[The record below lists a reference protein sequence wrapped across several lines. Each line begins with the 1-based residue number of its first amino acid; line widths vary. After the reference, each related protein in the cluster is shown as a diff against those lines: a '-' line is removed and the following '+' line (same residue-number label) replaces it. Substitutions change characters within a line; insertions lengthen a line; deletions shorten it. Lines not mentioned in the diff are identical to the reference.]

1 MIAHSSAS
9 SSARRTA
16 ASLRHGAEWLWLMI
30 TALRTRHALWQHEGV
45 LDFMFRGV
53 RMTASSEETPAAE
66 VVSRPR
72 WWLERIKVNLF
83 RSVEPGTELCFSDGL
98 HVVLGKNASGKS
110 TLLDLIAASLAVNF
124 DHPDFHDEPLDL
136 EFTLRAGELHFEAK
150 VKRAPRE
157 ENVSSVLEDVGGR
170 NGSQR
175 EEGHYILRAP
185 SGFKITV
192 VLSTDDL
199 PRRTVEGMDPAQYG
213 LSEPL
218 GGRHRVSPLSPTIVG
233 LYNLWFQ
240 GSSWKAWE
248 AMTRMGRKFLLAAA
262 HDQPFRMSEGDELLN
277 AFADSRFVIHLGES
291 LQTCPYLLP
300 DDLFKALSPTGS
312 AIEVQLALE
321 PFLFTFIR
329 EMGFSGARM
338 SLGPP
343 RVERHLG
350 HDVFAYSLP
359 TFTFYRDGRLVR
371 RVDQLSY
378 GQRRLFAL
386 GWYLA
391 CTRDSAIL
399 DEPAN
404 GLHESWIAFLV
415 SQLHDRQVFLTSQ
428 NRELLDMLPFRTETE
443 LSRGFVLCESR
454 PQPGGGEPTL
464 HWRGLHEDESALM
477 IKALRASRVDLI
489 TDLLR
494 ALDLW

>member
-1 MIAHSSAS
+1 
-9 SSARRTA
+9 
-16 ASLRHGAEWLWLMI
+16 
-30 TALRTRHALWQHEGV
+30 
-45 LDFMFRGV
+45 
-53 RMTASSEETPAAE
+53 MTASSAE
-66 VVSRPR
+66 PSTTEAISRPR
-72 WWLERIKVNLF
+72 WWLERIKVNQF

-124 DHPDFHDEPLDL
+124 DHPAFSDESLDL
-136 EFTLRAGELHFEAK
+136 EFTLRAGELCFEAK
-150 VKRAPRE
+150 VKRTPRG
-157 ENVSSVLEDVGGR
+157 ENVSAMLEDMEGQ
-170 NGSQR
+170 NHSQR
-175 EEGHYILRAP
+175 EEGHYVLRSP

-192 VLSTDDL
+192 MLSTDDL
-199 PRRTVEGMDPAQYG
+199 PRRTVEGVDPAQYG
-213 LSEPL
+213 LDEPL
-218 GGRHRVSPLSPTIVG
+218 GGRHQLSPLSPALAG
-233 LYNLWFQ
+233 LYGLWLQ
-240 GSSWKAWE
+240 GSSKAWKA
-248 AMTRMGRKFLLAAA
+248 MTPVGRDIFLTAA
-262 HDQPFRMSEGDELLN
+262 HDLPFRMSEGDELLN
-277 AFADSRFVIHLGES
+277 AFADSHFVIRLSEVMRS
-291 LQTCPYLLP
+291 YPYLLP
-300 DDLFKALSPTGS
+300 EQIFKALLPTSS

-321 PFLFTFIR
+321 PFLFAFVR
-329 EMGFSGARM
+329 EMGFTEARM

-343 RVERHLG
+343 RVEQRHFG
-350 HDVFAYSLP
+350 HDVFSYSSP

-404 GLHESWIAFLV
+404 GLHEAWIAFVV

-454 PQPGGGEPTL
+454 PQPGGGEATL
-464 HWRGLHEDESALM
+464 HWRGLRDDESALM
-477 IKALRASRVDLI
+477 IKALRTSRVDLI

-494 ALDLW
+494 AMDLW

>member
-1 MIAHSSAS
+1 
-9 SSARRTA
+9 
-16 ASLRHGAEWLWLMI
+16 
-30 TALRTRHALWQHEGV
+30 
-45 LDFMFRGV
+45 
-53 RMTASSEETPAAE
+53 MT
-66 VVSRPR
+66 
-72 WWLERIKVNLF
+72 VNQF
-83 RSVEPGTELCFSDGL
+83 RSVQPGTELCFSDGL

-124 DHPDFHDEPLDL
+124 DHPAFHDEPLDL

-150 VKRAPRE
+150 VKRAPRD
-157 ENVSSVLEDVGGR
+157 ENVSAMLDDVERRGR
-170 NGSQR
+170 SQR
-175 EEGHYILRAP
+175 EEGRYILRAP
-185 SGFKITV
+185 SGFKVTV

-199 PRRTVEGMDPAQYG
+199 PRRTVEGVDPAQYG
-213 LSEPL
+213 LDEPL
-218 GGRHRVSPLSPTIVG
+218 GGRHQLSPLSPTLGG
-233 LYNLWFQ
+233 LFNLWLQ
-240 GSSWKAWE
+240 GSLKAWD
-248 AMTRMGRKFLLAAA
+248 AMTPVGRDIFLAAA
-262 HDQPFRMSEGDELLN
+262 YDKPFRMSEGDELLN
-277 AFADSRFVIHLGES
+277 AFADSHFVIHLGES
-291 LQTCPYLLP
+291 MRSYPYLLP
-300 DDLFKALSPTGS
+300 DKIFKALLPTGS

-321 PFLFTFIR
+321 PFLFMFVR
-329 EMGFSGARM
+329 EMGFTEARM

-343 RVERHLG
+343 RVERQFG

-386 GWYLA
+386 GWYLV
-391 CTRDSAIL
+391 CTRYFAIL

-415 SQLHDRQVFLTSQ
+415 SQLHGRQVFLTSQ
-428 NRELLDMLPFRTETE
+428 NRELLDMLPFSTETE
-443 LSRGFVLCESR
+443 LSRGFVLCESQ
-454 PQPGGGEPTL
+454 PQPSGGEPTL
-464 HWRGLHEDESALM
+464 RWRGLHEDESALM